1 MLVFTDY
8 EIESPT
14 AIDSRLPDLLGF
26 VVLLGMKGGM
36 GKVVEKKVQWFR
48 ESLRTGGGSAA

>member
-1 MLVFTDY
+1 
-8 EIESPT
+8 
-14 AIDSRLPDLLGF
+14 LPDLLGF